1 MSKNVTK
8 SELIGMAADAT
19 DTTKAT
25 TERILNA
32 VLESIES
39 ALVAKKN
46 VTLVGF
52 GTFTT
57 SERSAREGRN
67 PKTGDAIKIPAATV
81 PKFRAGKQLKS
92 SVNG

>member
-8 SELIGMAADAT
+8 SELIGMAAEAT
-19 DTTKAT
+19 DTSKAT
-25 TERILNA
+25 AERVLNA
-32 VLESIES
+32 VLESIET
-39 ALVAKKN
+39 ALIDKKN

-57 SERSAREGRN
+57 SDRSAREGRN

-81 PKFRAGKQLKS
+81 PKFRAGKQLKVA
-92 SVNG
+92 VNG